1 VKASKGSRLMKPNAF
16 IIGLALVIAL
26 ASMSMFTVH
35 ITQSA
40 VLLELQKP
48 KEIITEPGLYF
59 KIPFIQKI
67 RYFSKQLL
75 DNDSPPAEVITR
87 DKKNLLI
94 DNFSLWR
101 ITDPLKFLETVRSVN
116 GARARLDDIVYSELR
131 VEIGTHDLHAAVT
144 ESRET
149 IMAKI
154 TKEANVKAAEY
165 GIELADVRIKRI
177 DLPPEIANSIFNRMR
192 TERERI
198 AKEYRSEGNEES
210 TKIRATTDKEK
221 TILIAEAYKQE
232 QTVRGKGDAKAI
244 KVYADALQ
252 KDPKFYAFIRS
263 MEAYKTSLKNDTTI
277 LMTEDSDFL
286 KFLNKQQ

>member
-1 VKASKGSRLMKPNAF
+1 MKPNAF

-59 KIPFIQKI
+59 KLPFIQKV

-154 TKEANVKAAEY
+154 TKEANVKAGEY

>member
-244 KVYADALQ
+244 KIYADALQ

>member
-1 VKASKGSRLMKPNAF
+1 MKPNAF

-59 KIPFIQKI
+59 KIPFIQKV
-67 RYFSKQLL
+67 RLFSKQLL

-154 TKEANVKAAEY
+154 TKEANLKSGEY

-244 KVYADALQ
+244 KIYADALQ

-286 KFLNKQQ
+286 KFLNKPK

>member
-1 VKASKGSRLMKPNAF
+1 MKPNAF

-149 IMAKI
+149 IMDKI
-154 TKEANVKAAEY
+154 TKEANQKADEY
-165 GIELADVRIKRI
+165 GIELVDVRIKRI

-198 AKEYRSEGNEES
+198 AKEYRSEGNEEA

-244 KVYADALQ
+244 KIYADALQ

>member
-1 VKASKGSRLMKPNAF
+1 MKPNAF

-26 ASMSMFTVH
+26 TSMSMFTVH

-244 KVYADALQ
+244 KIYADALQ

>member
-1 VKASKGSRLMKPNAF
+1 MKPNAF

-26 ASMSMFTVH
+26 TSMSMFTVH

-40 VLLELQKP
+40 VLLELKKP

-198 AKEYRSEGNEES
+198 AKEYRSEGNEEA

-244 KVYADALQ
+244 KIYADALQ